1 VAGRSLTIVKLQ
13 NGAVQRIFARKAD
26 FPNDGSSINLNLVTD
41 TPFDS
46 PLTGTPIVYPLDVGA
61 DATKVF
67 VGDADGTIWRFD
79 LSDPNPANWSASVFL
94 DLYNQTVD
102 PPGTRATWADG
113 QPLEVDPVLS
123 LDPSSRLVLSAA
135 TGTTEQFD
143 NTGLDYLY
151 SITEQPNATGS
162 CTTGNSSAQTCVNAF
177 VNWVLGPSSSPSG
190 FRAGER
196 VAGPMTVFN
205 GTLYFATYYA
215 GDPSVASCTSGD
227 ARIWGMDFVN
237 PYTVSGAGCAGNT
250 DPACRANGGVY
261 SADVAADVGYV
272 DVGTTNPGVVVPG
285 VAVQETPACG
295 SVSASTFAGGGSHT
309 SIGSLGDTSKSFQLV
324 GMLAGKMSGGLP
336 ATKTVQL
343 STPIAP
349 TLIDSWA
356 SVLE

>member
-1 VAGRSLTIVKLQ
+1 
-13 NGAVQRIFARKAD
+13 
-26 FPNDGSSINLNLVTD
+26 
-41 TPFDS
+41 
-46 PLTGTPIVYPLDVGA
+46 
-61 DATKVF
+61 
-67 VGDADGTIWRFD
+67 
-79 LSDPNPANWSASVFL
+79 
-94 DLYNQTVD
+94 
-102 PPGTRATWADG
+102 
-113 QPLEVDPVLS
+113 
-123 LDPSSRLVLSAA
+123 
-135 TGTTEQFD
+135 
-143 NTGLDYLY
+143 
-151 SITEQPNATGS
+151 
-162 CTTGNSSAQTCVNAF
+162 
-177 VNWVLGPSSSPSG
+177 
-190 FRAGER
+190 
-196 VAGPMTVFN
+196 MTVFN
-205 GTLYFATYYA
+205 GTLYFASYYA